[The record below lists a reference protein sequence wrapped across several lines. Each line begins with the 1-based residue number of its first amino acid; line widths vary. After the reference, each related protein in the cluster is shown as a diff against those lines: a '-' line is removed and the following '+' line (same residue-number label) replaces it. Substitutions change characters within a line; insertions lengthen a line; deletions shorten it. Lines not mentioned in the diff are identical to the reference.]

1 MAALETLWTMWK
13 CLIAS
18 DDTFGDDPFAEDK
31 MIDDEM
37 HLPEW

>member
-1 MAALETLWTMWK
+1 MWK